1 MQRRKC
7 KRYLH
12 QVLHKG
18 WGKIT
23 HVSFNQHCLCLK
35 NNNNVLLMIQWL
47 TFSQWCTQQS
57 IYTHGFGFCLGF
69 TWLFFVLFVC
79 LLSSIAQGTV
89 ERLQWRL
96 KILSSNPASPSCTNF
111 YYFLLN
117 CNKWTLLYDLM
128 WSLVHYT
135 YQHNPEML
143 CTREICDSYFVDKST
158 QITEYFPKVL
168 GYLMKTLAPHHLML
182 YSGWRGSWVEQSW
195 PVRSSYGRKSIS
207 LIPFSHLLWSLCL
220 LWFWFWLLWSPLL
233 MLQWSLMKAKENETH
248 AGIKCTG
255 AINTPV
261 NGHL

>member
-57 IYTHGFGFCLGF
+57 IYTHGFGFCLVF

-182 YSGWRGSWVEQSW
+182 YSGCRGSWVEQSW
-195 PVRSSYGRKSIS
+195 PVRSSYGRKHFTHSFLSPS
-207 LIPFSHLLWSLCL
+207 LKLV
-220 LWFWFWLLWSPLL
+220 SPVILVL
-233 MLQWSLMKAKENETH
+233 APVVAPADAPVVPDEGKGKR
-248 AGIKCTG
+248 
-255 AINTPV
+255 NTCWYQV
-261 NGHL
+261 HRCYQHSS